1 MKSAQGVPHQ
11 ATLARPYGMRFCAL
25 QPCSR
30 ISVEHKDEGA
40 LTGLRRV
47 QGISPSLDI
56 SSSRIGISTR
66 PLTMSVPSK
75 PYFHNEAAAFAHL
88 EGVLWPNGP
97 VCPHCGSISGKHY
110 DLAKTRVGLRKCS
123 DCRKQLGPFLRRRI
137 SRSTKFYRQFISC
150 APARESRE
158 RTAGAP
164 HPRRHVQERMVP
176 FAIASAKRCATAH
189 SLLWAVRV
197 RLSRLTRRSL
207 AASRALR
214 PVRAGSP

>member
-1 MKSAQGVPHQ
+1 
-11 ATLARPYGMRFCAL
+11 MRFCAL

-88 EGVLWPNGP
+88 EGVLWPNGRSALIAARSAASTMTLP
-97 VCPHCGSISGKHY
+97 RPALALASARIAASNWDRFCVGAYPAPPSSTGSLSHVRQQERAVSAQQVHRI
-110 DLAKTRVGLRKCS
+110 
-123 DCRKQLGPFLRRRI
+123 LGVTYKNAWSPLP
-137 SRSTKFYRQFISC
+137 S
-150 APARESRE
+150 
-158 RTAGAP
+158 
-164 HPRRHVQERMVP
+164 HPR
-176 FAIASAKRCATAH
+176 SAAR
-189 SLLWAVRV
+189 
-197 RLSRLTRRSL
+197 RLTRSYGRFGFDC
-207 AASRALR
+207 RD
-214 PVRAGSP
+214 

>member
-1 MKSAQGVPHQ
+1 
-11 ATLARPYGMRFCAL
+11 MRFCAL

-75 PYFHNEAAAFAHL
+75 PYFHNPPPSPIWKAFCGRTARSALIAARSAASTMTL
-88 EGVLWPNGP
+88 PRP
-97 VCPHCGSISGKHY
+97 A
-110 DLAKTRVGLRKCS
+110 LALASARIAASNWDRFCVGAYPAPPS
-123 DCRKQLGPFLRRRI
+123 
-137 SRSTKFYRQFISC
+137 STGGLSHVRQQ
-150 APARESRE
+150 ESRE

-197 RLSRLTRRSL
+197 RLSRRSL